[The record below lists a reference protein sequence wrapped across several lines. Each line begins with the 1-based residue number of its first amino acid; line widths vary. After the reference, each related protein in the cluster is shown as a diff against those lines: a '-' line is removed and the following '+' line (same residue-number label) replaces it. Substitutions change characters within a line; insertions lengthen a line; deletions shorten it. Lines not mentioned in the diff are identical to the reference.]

1 MFKRCY
7 AQGVGIGFTKEECE
21 DMFNDIKL
29 DDHIMTVVSGA
40 GATTD
45 SGDGGSDAVESS
57 DSSDGGS
64 DAVESSAMVAAG
76 VLVGDCVDVYWEED
90 DQWFP
95 AVVGDQRPDTD
106 STIAS
111 NCLYDGDSSKKWWH
125 NLESTSYRRIAPDKV
140 RLAKLSMKNLRDRLK
155 REQVEFTSTD
165 RKPALVE
172 LLFDKLSEVTPTLT
186 LPLVQTLTLTLTQSR
201 ADV

>member
-45 SGDGGSDAVESS
+45 SG
-57 DSSDGGS
+57 DGGS

-155 REQVEFTSTD
+155 REQVAFTSTD